1 MVYDP
6 RQQKMAYL
14 VEFCLKEDAPKL
26 WADFMKDTMATT
38 VDTSRDSND
47 AGLPRIS
54 QSLLYREKK
63 DREKASKSK
72 HPQMMN
78 RTKEAKEEEEE
89 ERRRRELRHKEEGD
103 RRKQERRT
111 KRGANFAQ
119 EAEDLRGDEDE
130 ISVGAEQKGGGADD
144 IPLEGVGEGVVSR
157 GGSGSSYYFDWQGFA
172 PASSFTLEEEIAAS
186 QSRYSNFFVGFDD
199 TPMVSPSNEAKEE
212 EPIENAIEYS
222 SEEKESVEVEK
233 EKGLEEQEELQPIRE
248 EKEKKRE
255 PIKDTKARPR
265 PALKPAPSPPQ
276 PQQHAPPA
284 VIKTSEL
291 AGLINLTGGGIPM
304 PLLQVGVQAHLIDMV
319 GYAVSPPLLPI
330 SCYLLI

>member
-26 WADFMKDTMATT
+26 WDDFMKNSMVTT
-38 VDTSRDSND
+38 VDTLRDSTND
-47 AGLPRIS
+47 AGLPRIA
-54 QSLLYREKK
+54 QSLFYREKK
-63 DREKASKSK
+63 DREKKVSKSK
-72 HPQMMN
+72 HPQMIN
-78 RTKEAKEEEEE
+78 RTKEAKEEEE
-89 ERRRRELRHKEEGD
+89 ERRRRELRHKEESD

-111 KRGANFAQ
+111 KREASFAEED
-119 EAEDLRGDEDE
+119 EALRGDEDE
-130 ISVGAEQKGGGADD
+130 ISVGAEQVGGGEGDSVQ
-144 IPLEGVGEGVVSR
+144 EVGVGEGAVGG
-157 GGSGSSYYFDWQGFA
+157 GGSSYFDWQDIA
-172 PASSFTLEEEIAAS
+172 PASSLEEEIASS

-199 TPMVSPSNEAKEE
+199 TPMVSPSNEVKEE
-212 EPIENAIEYS
+212 EQIETALENS
-222 SEEKESVEVEK
+222 PDEKKDVEVEK
-233 EKGLEEQEELQPIRE
+233 PME
-248 EKEKKRE
+248 EKEKKGE

-265 PALKPAPSPPQ
+265 PAVKPAPSSPQ

-319 GYAVSPPLLPI
+319 GYAIYPPPSLVL
-330 SCYLLI
+330 Y